1 MPSFDQCVAHFLF
14 KDFLSGIW
22 FVCPALQPAVDGM
35 AKANSFSSPAAATRL
50 LFPLPLL
57 LMLLRLFLL
66 LLLLLLWSQVDLQCE
81 GVKVG
86 DSGTG

>member
-14 KDFLSGIW
+14 ADFLSGIW
-22 FVCPALQPAVDGM
+22 FVCPALQPALDGM
-35 AKANSFSSPAAATRL
+35 AKANSFSSPAAATPPAAPPTPAPVSAPPPAAESGR
-50 LFPLPLL
+50 PAG
-57 LMLLRLFLL
+57 
-66 LLLLLLWSQVDLQCE
+66 E

>member
-14 KDFLSGIW
+14 ADFLSGIW
-22 FVCPALQPAVDGM
+22 FVCPALQPALDGM

-57 LMLLRLFLL
+57 LLL
-66 LLLLLLWSQVDLQCE
+66 LLLQLPFLLLPLLQSQVDLQE
-81 GVKVG
+81 RE
-86 DSGTG
+86 